1 MEDDD
6 GSGDATRELRKVVE
20 TRKAQMG
27 VKGRTPRHHR
37 YASVGRRYYTGSSSN
52 NSPTTVTDPDGA
64 TPSSTKSGTTR
75 CVCGVEDGE
84 GMMIQWCVFFLLS
97 LLFFTTHQAN
107 KHSESCEYWLHCTCV
122 NIDENSLPPV
132 YICAFCAQ
140 TPNARNARGG
150 TSRAAGR
157 NVSGRGTS
165 SRASRE
171 VVGSSPLAHKGFRS
185 FR

>member
-84 GMMIQWCVFFLLS
+84 GMMIQWCVFFLLFLFSTKYS
-97 LLFFTTHQAN
+97 LQNIKLTNTAN
-107 KHSESCEYWLHCTCV
+107 PANTGSTA
-122 NIDENSLPPV
+122 P
-132 YICAFCAQ
+132 
-140 TPNARNARGG
+140 
-150 TSRAAGR
+150 
-157 NVSGRGTS
+157 
-165 SRASRE
+165 AST
-171 VVGSSPLAHKGFRS
+171 
-185 FR
+185 